1 MLILKNKNDIP
12 CGLDVGYEICK
23 TQSKLFLYAIRHDY
37 DDNDFI
43 KKYME
48 SQFCNQKM
56 DALYSRFQPM
66 NAAYIMSYL
75 LDEISPETSK
85 KHYDED
91 AIEWIGW
98 MYRYTQLR
106 LEVPSKQIYKTL
118 SLNNM
123 LVYYKS
129 ISSENA
135 EYFIERIQTKFET
148 D

>member
-1 MLILKNKNDIP
+1 MLRIKNKNDMP

-23 TQSKLFLYAIRHDY
+23 TQSKLFLYAIRHNY

-48 SQFCNQKM
+48 SQFCNHKM
-56 DALYSRFQPM
+56 DALYSRFQLM

-75 LDEISPETSK
+75 LDEISPEASK

-91 AIEWIGW
+91 AIEWTGW

-106 LEVPSKQIYKTL
+106 LEVPSKQIYETL
-118 SLNNM
+118 PLNHM
-123 LVYYKS
+123 LIYYRGMGG
-129 ISSENA
+129 EDT
-135 EYFIERIQTKFET
+135 EYFIERMQTKFKR
-148 D
+148 